1 MKSTLT
7 NTQEN
12 NNLRQEEYIAKI
24 LTMIETLYDNA
35 NTTSYKPTKKEKQT
49 FNHIQNIINGMS
61 NWF

>member
-12 NNLRQEEYIAKI
+12 NNLNQEEYISKI

-35 NTTSYKPTKKEKQT
+35 NTTSYKPTKKEKQIVKR
-49 FNHIQNIINGMS
+49 F
-61 NWF
+61 W